1 MTHPAQ
7 TAHDASTLAWWK
19 SSYSSE
25 QGACVEVA
33 HAPLGRMAVRDSKM
47 HTGPRLVVDTNAF
60 TALVAGLVTGT
71 V

>member
-1 MTHPAQ
+1 MNHPAQ
-7 TAHDASTLAWWK
+7 TALGADTLAWWK

-33 HAPLGRMAVRDSKM
+33 HAPQGRMAVRDSKV
-47 HTGPRLVVDTNAF
+47 HAGPHLLVDTHAF

>member
-1 MTHPAQ
+1 MNHPTQ
-7 TAHDASTLAWWK
+7 SAHGASTLAWWK

-33 HAPLGRMAVRDSKM
+33 YAPQGRMAVRDSKV
-47 HTGPRLVVDTNAF
+47 HAGPHLVVDTHAF
-60 TALVAGLVTGT
+60 TALVAGLVAGA

>member
-7 TAHDASTLAWWK
+7 TAHDAGTLAWWK

-33 HAPLGRMAVRDSKM
+33 HAPQGRMAVRDSKM
-47 HTGPRLVVDTNAF
+47 HTGPHLVIDTHAF